1 MARWGLDP
9 FTGQLDLARPAA
21 GKWPVRWGA
30 WVLLLLLML
39 SWGVA
44 AAQNVAFVTISRI
57 LEDSP
62 QAEQAMQE
70 LEREFSPRDAQLVA
84 EREELQRLR
93 DRLERDGERLTLNQR
108 ADLEREFTARS
119 RELRRAQESF
129 TEDLNVRRNEE
140 LAKLQR
146 LIHDAIIELAQ
157 QRNIDLILTE
167 RNVLYSSER
176 IDITDDI
183 IAAMQQ
189 LR

>member
-1 MARWGLDP
+1 MNRA
-9 FTGQLDLARPAA
+9 TGILIGALAL
-21 GKWPVRWGA
+21 GA
-30 WVLLLLLML
+30 LLLPGPL
-39 SWGVA
+39 
-44 AAQNVAFVTISRI
+44 AAQSVAFVNMNNI

-62 QAEQAMQE
+62 QAEEAMRE
-70 LEREFSPRDAQLVA
+70 LEKEFSPRDSQLVS

-93 DRLERDGERLTLNQR
+93 DRLEREGDLMTANQR

-119 RELRRAQESF
+119 REFRRAQESF

-146 LIHDAIIELAQ
+146 LINDAIIDLARE
-157 QRNIDLILTE
+157 RNVDLIVTE
-167 RNVLYSSER
+167 RNVLYASDR

-183 IAAMQQ
+183 ITAMQQ

>member
-1 MARWGLDP
+1 MRSVVRGFAVMVIGV
-9 FTGQLDLARPAA
+9 LASALVLP
-21 GKWPVRWGA
+21 PVW
-30 WVLLLLLML
+30 
-39 SWGVA
+39 
-44 AAQNVAFVTISRI
+44 AQNVAFVAINRI

-62 QAEQAMQE
+62 QAEQAMRE
-70 LEREFSPRDAQLVA
+70 LEQEFSPRDQELIA
-84 EREELQRLR
+84 EREALQRLR
-93 DRLERDGERLTLNQR
+93 DRLERNGVGMDASQR

-146 LIHDAIIELAQ
+146 LINDAIIELAR

-167 RNVLYSSER
+167 RNVLYSSDR

-183 IAAMQQ
+183 IAAMQR

>member
-1 MARWGLDP
+1 MNRA
-9 FTGQLDLARPAA
+9 TGVLFGVLALTA
-21 GKWPVRWGA
+21 
-30 WVLLLLLML
+30 LLLPGPL
-39 SWGVA
+39 
-44 AAQNVAFVTISRI
+44 AAQNVAFVNMNNI

-62 QAEQAMQE
+62 QAEEAMRE
-70 LEREFSPRDAQLVA
+70 LEKEFSPRDSELVT

-93 DRLERDGERLTLNQR
+93 DRLEREGDLMTANQR

-119 RELRRAQESF
+119 REFRRAQESF

-146 LIHDAIIELAQ
+146 LINDAIIELARE
-157 QRNIDLILTE
+157 RNVDLIVTE
-167 RNVLYSSER
+167 RNVLYASDR

-183 IAAMQQ
+183 ITVMQQ

>member
-1 MARWGLDP
+1 MKTATRILCG
-9 FTGQLDLARPAA
+9 
-21 GKWPVRWGA
+21 
-30 WVLLLLLML
+30 VLVGGVMLLPGTL
-39 SWGVA
+39 V
-44 AAQNVAFVTISRI
+44 AQNVAFVNMNNI

-62 QAEQAMQE
+62 QAEEAMRE
-70 LEREFSPRDAQLVA
+70 LEKEFSPRDSQLVA

-93 DRLERDGERLTLNQR
+93 DRLEREGDLMTATQR

-119 RELRRAQESF
+119 REFRRAQESF

-146 LIHDAIIELAQ
+146 LINDAIIDLA
-157 QRNIDLILTE
+157 RGRDIDLILTE
-167 RNVLYSSER
+167 RNVLYASDR

-183 IAAMQQ
+183 IAAMQR

>member
-1 MARWGLDP
+1 MKRTIAILG
-9 FTGQLDLARPAA
+9 GALALA
-21 GKWPVRWGA
+21 
-30 WVLLLLLML
+30 VLLLPGTL
-39 SWGVA
+39 
-44 AAQNVAFVTISRI
+44 AAQNVAFVNMNNI

-62 QAEQAMQE
+62 QAEEAMRE
-70 LEREFSPRDAQLVA
+70 LEKEFSPRDSELVS

-93 DRLERDGERLTLNQR
+93 DQLEREGDLMTANQR
-108 ADLEREFTARS
+108 ADLERDFTARS
-119 RELRRAQESF
+119 REFRRAQESF

-146 LIHDAIIELAQ
+146 LINDAIIELARE
-157 QRNIDLILTE
+157 RNVDLIVTE
-167 RNVLYSSER
+167 RNVLYASDR

>member
-1 MARWGLDP
+1 MFWLHRRRII
-9 FTGQLDLARPAA
+9 T
-21 GKWPVRWGA
+21 
-30 WVLLLLLML
+30 LLLASAVML
-39 SWGVA
+39 SVVMLSVPSVG
-44 AAQNVAFVTISRI
+44 AQNVAFVTINRI

-62 QAEQAMQE
+62 QAELAMRE
-70 LEREFSPRDAQLVA
+70 LEREFSPRDQQLIA
-84 EREELQRLR
+84 EREALQRLR
-93 DRLERDGERLTLNQR
+93 DRLERDGEGMTAGQR

-146 LIHDAIIELAQ
+146 LINDAIIELAR

-183 IAAMQQ
+183 IAAMER

>member
-1 MARWGLDP
+1 MKTATGIFFGALMAGI
-9 FTGQLDLARPAA
+9 
-21 GKWPVRWGA
+21 
-30 WVLLLLLML
+30 LLLP
-39 SWGVA
+39 STV
-44 AAQNVAFVTISRI
+44 AAQNVAFVNMNNI

-62 QAEQAMQE
+62 QAADAMRE
-70 LEREFSPRDAQLVA
+70 LEREFSPRDSQLVG

-93 DRLERDGERLTLNQR
+93 DRLEREGDLMTATQR

-119 RELRRAQESF
+119 REFRRAQESF

-146 LIHDAIIELAQ
+146 LINDAIIELARD
-157 QRNIDLILTE
+157 RNIDLILTE
-167 RNVLYSSER
+167 RNVLYASDR

-183 IAAMQQ
+183 IAVMQR